1 MTLFSSC
8 HVPTRG
14 APIIDKKVS
23 TRGSKIK
30 IEWTCLNYHSRTWT
44 SCHDVRGVPEN
55 NLLFSAATLF
65 SGSTYT
71 EIAEWASILNLLIL
85 KSTQFYSI
93 QRENLIPVLHFA
105 YKDQQDYLIKRLLRE
120 KAEGKCGDARCD
132 SPEAGSSVA
141 MECQGFRSLNHL
153 IYNEGLPI
161 DLITT
166 DRAPSIRKMMRE
178 EFGNIHHE
186 FDPWHVTKGL
196 KKKLVALSNKKGNQD
211 LHGWLRATLNHLWF
225 CCSSCGGNAQE
236 LRRRWTSLLH
246 HICGEHVWEQDGRR
260 WACPHPALSPEEQQ
274 KKRWLHKDS
283 DAFRGLQ
290 AIVEDKRLLKDLNQM
305 THFKHTGSLEVF
317 HSVML
322 KYMPK
327 RLHFDYDTMVARTQL
342 AILDN
347 NYNVGRE
354 QAMTSEGIPRFS
366 MVFTKHSKDWVAKK
380 IYEPTSQSFRHYLI
394 ERVLQR
400 RENPTPP
407 EMPRVQQPQNIATK
421 EKPPKEDVIQ
431 KHQSRFSSLLEH
443 HNFEL

>member
-8 HVPTRG
+8 HVPTCG

-71 EIAEWASILNLLIL
+71 EIAEWASILNLQIL

-141 MECQGFRSLNHL
+141 MECQGFRRSLNHL

-186 FDPWHVTKGL
+186 FDPWH
-196 KKKLVALSNKKGNQD
+196 
-211 LHGWLRATLNHLWF
+211 
-225 CCSSCGGNAQE
+225 E

-260 WACPHPALSPEEQQ
+260 WACPHPALSPEEQR

-327 RLHFDYDTMVARTQL
+327 CLHFDYDTMVARTQL

-380 IYEPTSQSFRHYLI
+380 IYEPTSQSFRHHLVQH
-394 ERVLQR
+394 VLQR

-407 EMPRVQQPQNIATK
+407 EIPRVQQPQNIATK